1 MIIFNEELL
10 MTKEGKAVFFRR
22 ILFLVLAI
30 SIIILSAI
38 TFSSTCFGIVAD
50 SFIYPVGDQNIKPTK
65 SYNSGNGYIIT
76 QDYRNID
83 GHTGVD
89 LANGYS
95 GGIVRATAAGKVVY
109 KQESSSTSWGYM
121 IRIKHTLSSG
131 EIVYSQY
138 GHMLA
143 GSLLVNKSDE
153 VNKGQTIGQVGS
165 TGISTGN
172 HLHFEI
178 KKIDYNGCGY
188 IPGKNCKGT
197 LSDEWDNYYDPLKF
211 IQDNFSSIPTTDK
224 FSIGDT
230 VEVYN
235 TEGVGL
241 NLRESAGLSYS
252 TKVIMPDGTQMTV
265 YDGPE
270 QVDNYTWWGLKG
282 YVSGIY
288 YDSGW
293 AAEDF
298 LKKVTGTSTSTI
310 THTLTPPS
318 KTTVSQGGFLGPFT
332 IEERNNSSSYYA
344 YYVQPYVT
352 KPDGTTLNFKKI
364 STGLGAGE
372 ERTFKG
378 YLYIPASSELG
389 TFTIGVKISDT
400 SGNLIDNDSFEFTV
414 VSGTSYA
421 MRKSARKLKRLMR
434 NPEAQVVEEDGWKV
448 VIVPENNR

>member
-1 MIIFNEELL
+1 

-65 SYNSGNGYIIT
+65 SYDSGNGYIIT

-89 LANGYS
+89 LANGYN
-95 GGIVRATAAGKVVY
+95 GGK
-109 KQESSSTSWGYM
+109 
-121 IRIKHTLSSG
+121 
-131 EIVYSQY
+131 
-138 GHMLA
+138 
-143 GSLLVNKSDE
+143 
-153 VNKGQTIGQVGS
+153 VGS
-165 TGISTGN
+165 TGISTGS

-318 KTTVSQGGFLGPFT
+318 KTTGSQGGGLGPFT
-332 IEERNNSSSYYA
+332 LEERNN
-344 YYVQPYVT
+344 
-352 KPDGTTLNFKKI
+352 
-364 STGLGAGE
+364 
-372 ERTFKG
+372 
-378 YLYIPASSELG
+378 
-389 TFTIGVKISDT
+389 
-400 SGNLIDNDSFEFTV
+400 
-414 VSGTSYA
+414 
-421 MRKSARKLKRLMR
+421 
-434 NPEAQVVEEDGWKV
+434 
-448 VIVPENNR
+448 

>member
-30 SIIILSAI
+30 SIIILSTI

-241 NLRESAGLSYS
+241 NLRESAGLFYS

-318 KTTVSQGGFLGPFT
+318 KTTVSQGGVLGPFT

-344 YYVQPYVT
+344 FYVQPYII
-352 KPDGTTLNFKKI
+352 KPDGTTVNFKQV
-364 STGLGAGE
+364 STGLAAGKS
-372 ERTFKG
+372 RTHYH
-378 YLYIPASSELG
+378 YLSIPSWSELG
-389 TFTIGVKISDT
+389 TFTFGAKLTDT
-400 SGNLIDNDSFEFTV
+400 SGNVIDDDSFEFTV
-414 VSGTSYA
+414 VSGSSYA
-421 MRKSARKLKRLMR
+421 SKRSDRRLKRLMR
-434 NPEAQVVEEDGWKV
+434 NPETQVVEEEGWNV
-448 VIVPENNR
+448 VIVPERNR